1 MKVQCR
7 LRFQCSQ
14 QWEDLS
20 PTSDPNVGFCQL
32 CGQNVYKID
41 PVNPVLVNEEVKCVA
56 IKTSSPETEGESY
69 NLGDLEWVHDF
80 GYTIM
85 LEPTLSLSDEQ
96 MVEIQSILKT
106 NVDIVA
112 LRRVLAC
119 GQERTLASRVTEKE
133 AKKIAARLKK
143 VEVKFKAYRS

>member
-7 LRFQCSQ
+7 LKFQCSQ

-20 PTSDPNVGFCQL
+20 PTADPNVGFCQL

-85 LEPTLSLSDEQ
+85 IEPTLSLSDEQ

-133 AKKIAARLKK
+133 AKQIAARLKK

>member
-7 LRFQCSQ
+7 LKFQCSQ
-14 QWEDLS
+14 QWGDLS

-41 PVNPVLVNEEVKCVA
+41 PVNPVIVNEEVKCVA
-56 IKTSSPETEGESY
+56 IKTSSTETEGESY

-119 GQERTLASRVTEKE
+119 GQERTLAYRVTEKE
-133 AKKIAARLKK
+133 AKQIAARLKK
-143 VEVKFKAYRS
+143 VGVSFQVFR

>member
-7 LRFQCSQ
+7 LKFQCSQ

-41 PVNPVLVNEEVKCVA
+41 PVNPVIVNEEVKCAA

-69 NLGDLEWVHDF
+69 HLGDLEWVHDF

-133 AKKIAARLKK
+133 AKQIAAQLKK
-143 VEVKFKAYRS
+143 VGVSFKVFR